1 MKSSL
6 IAALAALTLFSTP
19 AGAWGFDRP
28 ERVTFNIDVLVDGVP
43 LTEYPARGTT
53 YVEALRGRE
62 YEIRITNPTSR
73 RAAVALSVDGLNTID
88 ASHTAAKKARKWVLE
103 PYSSVTISGWQVSDS
118 SARRFVFTGERQSYG
133 AFLGQTDNLGVI
145 EAVFFLERERRPPVT
160 IWGRE
165 KDAEEKRQAS
175 RDAGG
180 MPAPSA
186 QAPSA
191 QAPSSQPA
199 PKGEAKLSDEY
210 AATGMG
216 DRTRHDVVR
225 VDLELE
231 SSPAASVRIRYEFHQ
246 QLVKLG
252 ILPDRY
258 RNPLSRRE
266 EARGFTSSY
275 CPDPNR

>member
-1 MKSSL
+1 MKSRL

-19 AGAWGFDRP
+19 ACAWGFDRP